1 MKKGI
6 AFFYI
11 FLLILATFL
20 CSCKVSVEDK
30 NLMRKPDVDLSD
42 KQVTII
48 IQKINSDTDYINIY
62 RKSTTTRD
70 AAEERIGIIYPE
82 NNDDMTYR
90 FIDTLVYED
99 ETYSYKVRYHD
110 NSGYRYSEW
119 SNEIEIENINYAYAP
134 DKKLAYQTPD
144 NTRFLYNDTN
154 YTLSISGTI
163 TNPEISNF
171 TNDYQPML
179 IVSSE
184 EATQV
189 FKIRPQALT
198 NGEIIT
204 LRDRLP
210 ASFMDKTITIKGIVA
225 QQTEYYN
232 PDETDDNKKKVKLIR
247 WTPPTSIKIAGR
259 SENTLFIP
267 SSAASA
273 GTDYSLNIH
282 F

>member
-11 FLLILATFL
+11 FLLILTTFL